1 MTAESTAT
9 SAVTSFALHE
19 HGINAD
25 LVQALVN
32 PLPHGKDGDQEGDED
47 LEEKLGR

>member
-9 SAVTSFALHE
+9 SAVTSSALNE

-47 LEEKLGR
+47 LEEKLVR